1 MSPRTVAISKPR
13 TREWAALA
21 ACLLAMA
28 AFGLRPSIR
37 GIDGVGN
44 YVYVGSLL
52 ADGDLDFSNQ
62 YREFGRMQNLPIG
75 SAAGPASP
83 RTGLAPNRFGVGSS
97 LMWAPFVVPMHLVLK
112 AKGLPADGMTRPY
125 EWAVGMG
132 TFFWAVAGLAMLF
145 WRLRREFDLFGA
157 ACTAAG
163 LVLATPLGFYMYA
176 HGSMSHGVSFFAMV
190 AAVLAVERAWT
201 KPGLGAM
208 AICGAMLALVVE
220 IRFQDASWAGVLAAA
235 LAVRQWRM
243 HRMPMGR
250 MAGLWGVLGL
260 AGLIVFLPQLAAWK
274 ILYGVW
280 LSGPLPYLDSTAGSF
295 NVWPRR
301 LADALFSEHG
311 GALAWHPLLAIG
323 LVGLAMSIGSRWR
336 AVAWVGLIGFAAQAW
351 LVGSWSVY
359 WAGASFGNRFF
370 ISALPLL
377 AFGIARVFNGD
388 KKRVKILV
396 LIALI
401 AWNTG
406 LLIQYANEMY
416 PREAA
421 VSWWQVIKQ
430 NVVDVPRWILKR
442 LGR

>member
-13 TREWAALA
+13 AREWAALA
-21 ACLLAMA
+21 ACLLAAA

-62 YREFGRMQNLPIG
+62 YREFGRVQNLPLG
-75 SAAGPASP
+75 AAAGPVSP
-83 RTGLAPNRFGVGSS
+83 RTGLAPNRFGVGAS
-97 LMWAPFVVPMHLVLK
+97 LMWAPFVVPVHLALK
-112 AKGLPADGMTRPY
+112 AGGRRADGFAAPY
-125 EWAVGMG
+125 AWAVGVG
-132 TFFWAVAGLAMLF
+132 TFFWAAAGLVLLF
-145 WRLRREFDLFGA
+145 RRLRREFDLFGS
-157 ACTAAG
+157 ACAAAG

-201 KPGLGAM
+201 KPAPAAM
-208 AICGAMLALVVE
+208 ALCGALLALVVE
-220 IRFQDASWAGVLAAA
+220 IRFQDASWAGVLAVA

-243 HRMPMGR
+243 HRMPLGR
-250 MAGLWGVLGL
+250 RAALWAILLAVGGV
-260 AGLIVFLPQLAAWK
+260 VFLPQLAAWK
-274 ILYGVW
+274 VLYGSW
-280 LSGPLPYLDSTAGSF
+280 LAGPLPYLDRTAGSF
-295 NVWPRR
+295 NPWPRHL
-301 LADALFSEHG
+301 LAALVSEHG

-323 LVGLAMSIGSRWR
+323 LVGLALSLGSRWR
-336 AVAWVGLIGFAAQAW
+336 ALAWIGLAGFAAQAW

-370 ISALPLL
+370 ISSLPLL
-377 AFGIARVFNGD
+377 AFGIAGIFGGGRR
-388 KKRVKILV
+388 KLKLAV
-396 LIALI
+396 LIALC

-406 LLIQYANEMY
+406 LLVQYALEMY

-421 VSWWQVIKQ
+421 VPWWQVIKQ
-430 NVVDVPRWILKR
+430 NFVDVPGWILKK
-442 LGR
+442 LGG